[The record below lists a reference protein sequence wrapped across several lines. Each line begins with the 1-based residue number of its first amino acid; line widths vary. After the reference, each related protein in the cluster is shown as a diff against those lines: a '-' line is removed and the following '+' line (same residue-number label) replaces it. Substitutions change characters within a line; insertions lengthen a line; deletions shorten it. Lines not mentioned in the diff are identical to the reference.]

1 MTGPQCGEG
10 HASSPD
16 AAEGPIRAGVGLEP
30 LAGGGAALHPGEVL
44 EVGAGRR
51 AIWSW
56 LFFDWAA
63 QPFFTLV
70 TTFVFAPYFASAVA
84 ATPAQG
90 QALWG
95 YATAAAGLAIAVLAP
110 VLGAIAD
117 RTGARK
123 PWILAFSLPFLVGA
137 LMLNAVVPGGD
148 YSVWIALGGFAMA
161 TLGVEFATVFT
172 NAMMPDL
179 VPRRKLGR
187 LSGSGWAVGY
197 LGGLISLVLVLGF
210 MAANPETGRTLLGLE
225 PVFGLDAATRA
236 GDRAAGPFSA
246 IWYVVFVLPLFLFVP
261 DVPRRAVSLVQ
272 AAREGLYD
280 LANTLREARAN
291 RGVAIFLAANMIYK
305 DGLVALFA
313 FGGIYA
319 AGVLGWSSLEIGTFG
334 ILLTITG
341 TLGAFIG
348 GRLDD
353 RLGPKRVITGTLVI
367 LIICGLGLVSVD
379 RDTVFF
385 VIDTSPAVPGEGL
398 FSSLPEKVFLV
409 LGGLLGAAAGPLQ
422 AASRTLLVHVAPP
435 AALTRYFG
443 LFALSGKVTSF
454 MAPAL
459 VGVVTAATASQAAGM
474 AVILVFFAVGLV
486 LLLQVSDARG

>member
-1 MTGPQCGEG
+1 MTGPQRGEG
-10 HASSPD
+10 QASSPGAD
-16 AAEGPIRAGVGLEP
+16 EGPIRAGVGLEP
-30 LAGGGAALHPGEVL
+30 LAGGGAALGKERVPED
-44 EVGAGRR
+44 GAGRR

-123 PWILAFSLPFLVGA
+123 PWILAFSLPFLAGA
-137 LMLNAVVPGGD
+137 WMLDAAVPGGEF
-148 YSVWIALGGFAMA
+148 SVLIALGGFALA

-197 LGGLISLVLVLGF
+197 LGGLLSLVLVLGF
-210 MAANPETGRTLLGLE
+210 MAASPETGRTMLGLE

-236 GDRAAGPFSA
+236 GDRASGPFSA
-246 IWYVVFVLPLFLFVP
+246 LWYALFVLPLFIFVP
-261 DVPRRAVSLVQ
+261 DVPRRAVSLGQ
-272 AAREGLYD
+272 AARAGLRD
-280 LANTLREARAN
+280 LASTLQEARAN
-291 RGVAIFLAANMIYK
+291 RAVGVFLVANMIYK

-353 RLGPKRVITGTLVI
+353 RIGPKRVIAGALAI
-367 LIICGLGLVSVD
+367 LITCGMGLVSVD

-385 VIDTSPAVPGEGL
+385 VFDVEAAAPGAGL
-398 FSSLPEKVFLV
+398 FASLPEKMFLV
-409 LGGLLGAAAGPLQ
+409 LGGVLGAAAGPLQ

-435 AALTRYFG
+435 ASLTRYFG

-454 MAPAL
+454 LAPAL
-459 VGVVTAATASQAAGM
+459 VGVVTAVTASQAAGM
-474 AVILVFFAVGLV
+474 AVIIVFFAVGLV
-486 LLLQVSDARG
+486 LLLRVSDARG

>member
-1 MTGPQCGEG
+1 MREPQRGEG
-10 HASSPD
+10 DASSPD
-16 AAEGPIRAGVGLEP
+16 AGEGPIRAGVGLEP
-30 LAGGGAALHPGEVL
+30 LAGGGAALHPGPVPDE
-44 EVGAGRR
+44 GAGRR

-84 ATPAQG
+84 STPAQG

-123 PWILAFSLPFLVGA
+123 PWILAFSLPFLAGA
-137 LMLNAVVPGGD
+137 WMLDAAVPGGE
-148 YSVWIALGGFAMA
+148 YSLWIALCGFAMA

-197 LGGLISLVLVLGF
+197 LGGLLSLVLVLGL

-236 GDRAAGPFSA
+236 GDRASGPFSA
-246 IWYVVFVLPLFLFVP
+246 IWYLVFVLPLFLFVP
-261 DVPRRAVSLVQ
+261 DVPRRAVSFAH
-272 AAREGLYD
+272 AARDGLRD
-280 LANTLREARAN
+280 LANTLREARAS
-291 RGVAIFLAANMIYK
+291 RGVAVFLIANMIYK

-353 RLGPKRVITGTLVI
+353 RLGPKRVIAGALVV

-385 VIDTSPAVPGEGL
+385 VIETDPATSGAGL

-409 LGGLLGAAAGPLQ
+409 LGGVLGAAAGPLQ

-435 AALTRYFG
+435 SALTRYFG

-459 VGVVTAATASQAAGM
+459 VGVVTAVTASQAAGM